1 MTTFV
6 KSTDI
11 AVSTPIF
18 NADNAWYGKNAYL
31 GLTTLN
37 SASMSNAVVQNTL
50 TVVGGLS
57 VGGGITVGGT
67 PVATTATM
75 NTVIA
80 SLLMPYSTTTQMNSA
95 LSSYVP
101 YSALTGSINLGN
113 TTTTFLT
120 TQNSIY
126 VNGMGTALNV
136 TNNASIGGSITV
148 TNNASIGGSITV
160 NNGATIN
167 GTLSVSKNINLTYTN
182 LPTLTP
188 QSIGYMFSGAFGA
201 VTITSVAIAQN
212 ISSIVLPA
220 GVWYIEF
227 YCYTS
232 TITTSGTAVNIAI
245 STVSSQQ
252 PVPTGL
258 NGWTTYANQ
267 QTNLR
272 MSAMFSLTTGTTIYF
287 TGLCSQSGI
296 TMGGGYQATRIA

>member
-6 KSTDI
+6 KSTEI

-31 GLTTLN
+31 GLTTMN

-50 TVVGGLS
+50 TVVGGLT

-67 PVATTATM
+67 PVATNASIMTA
-75 NTVIA
+75 IA
-80 SLLMPYSTTTQMNSA
+80 SSLMPYSTTTQMNSA

-126 VNGMGTALNV
+126 VNGIGTALNV

-148 TNNASIGGSITV
+148 TSSASISGYLSV

-167 GTLSVSKNINLTYTN
+167 GTLSVSMSSRLGKICSSVYFF
-182 LPTLTP
+182 
-188 QSIGYMFSGAFGA
+188 IFSSKALYFS
-201 VTITSVAIAQN
+201 VISSLRVVAI
-212 ISSIVLPA
+212 S
-220 GVWYIEF
+220 
-227 YCYTS
+227 C
-232 TITTSGTAVNIAI
+232 
-245 STVSSQQ
+245 
-252 PVPTGL
+252 
-258 NGWTTYANQ
+258 
-267 QTNLR
+267 
-272 MSAMFSLTTGTTIYF
+272 YF
-287 TGLCSQSGI
+287 TYKKI
-296 TMGGGYQATRIA
+296 